1 MTRQAMSDAEVAAR
15 LGGGWQALDGALLKR
30 FDFDDYHR
38 TMAFVNAVA
47 WIAHREDHHPDLQ
60 LHYGH
65 CIVRWQTHSA
75 GGITERDFHC
85 AALVDA
91 LLRA

>member
-1 MTRQAMSDAEVAAR
+1 MTRQALSDAEVAAR
-15 LGGGWQALDGALLKR
+15 LGGGWQALDGALHKR
-30 FDFDDYHR
+30 FDFNDYHR